1 MPFVQLSKISL
12 SFGDRDILKD
22 ITLVLSSGTKAALT
36 GANGC
41 GKSTLMKIIAGLK
54 KADSGEI
61 STEKETRVAYLPQDG
76 IVHKGKS
83 LYEEAETAF
92 SYGKSLL
99 EKMDELGDKMA
110 SEKDEEK
117 QNALAHEYHDLQV
130 KLDNSG
136 WHQREGLIDE
146 ILRGLGFSTA
156 DFQKNTD
163 AFSGGWQMRIALAKV
178 LLANSDI
185 IILDE
190 PTNYLDIEARNWLEL
205 WLKKFTGGFLLVSH
219 DRYFLDQ
226 CVTQTYELFN
236 GVLKKYKGTYSDYE
250 KTREVEIKSLI
261 KAYKEQQEEIARTE
275 DFIRKFRYKPTK
287 AAAVQDRIHKL
298 EKMEKIVIPE
308 HLKKMHFSFPPA
320 PHSGKIILQAEDIS
334 KAYDDKTILAN
345 LNLTVEK
352 KERLVLVGK
361 NGAGKST
368 LLRILAQQDK
378 DFTGNIKIGSGVL
391 AGYFSQDAS
400 ETINGD
406 MSIIEF
412 LEESAPL
419 DLIPKLHDMLGAFL
433 FHGDAVYKSL
443 SVLSGGEKS
452 RLALLKLLL
461 KPLNLLILDEP
472 TNHLDL
478 HSKDVLLEALQKFD
492 GTVIFVSHDKGF
504 IQNLATR
511 VLELQAPEVSSK
523 ANKNSVS
530 VATQGTASRVRNFP
544 GSYDYYLYRIE
555 QEANGGSVAGTSD
568 TSSNLK
574 QSKKACEPNEEQGKL
589 KAQKLSYEEQKRLRA
604 ERRKLEKEETRL
616 LAEIEKCEEEIAEL
630 EAELAKPEIYS
641 DGVKSK
647 EVQGKLQALHEKQD
661 TVFIE
666 WEKISQILEE
676 SK

>member
-22 ITLVLSSGTKAALT
+22 ITLVLSAGSKAALT

-61 STEKETRVAYLPQDG
+61 STEKETRVSYLPQDG
-76 IVHKGKS
+76 IVHKGKT

-92 SYGKSLL
+92 SYGKELL
-99 EKMDELGDKMA
+99 EKMDNLGDKMA

-117 QNALAHEYHDLQV
+117 LNTLAHEYHDLQI
-130 KLDNSG
+130 KLEDSG
-136 WHQREGLIDE
+136 WEQREGLIDE
-146 ILRGLGFSTA
+146 ILRGLGFSA
-156 DFQKNTD
+156 SDFKKSTD
-163 AFSGGWQMRIALAKV
+163 EFSGGWQMRIALAKV
-178 LLANSDI
+178 LLEKSDI

-250 KTREVEIKSLI
+250 KTREVEIKSLL

-320 PHSGKIILQAEDIS
+320 PHSGKIILQAENIS
-334 KAYDDKTILAN
+334 KAYGEKTILAN
-345 LNLTVEK
+345 LDLTVEK

-378 DFTGNIKIGSGVL
+378 NFSGNIKEGSGVL

-412 LEESAPL
+412 LEQSAPL

-511 VLELQAPEVSSK
+511 VLELKAPETNES
-523 ANKNSVS
+523 
-530 VATQGTASRVRNFP
+530 TQRTASLVRNFP
-544 GSYDYYLYRIE
+544 GTYDYYLYRIE
-555 QEANGGSVAGTSD
+555 QEENGGSVAGTGT
-568 TSSNLK
+568 TSIVSNSAKK
-574 QSKKACEPNEEQGKL
+574 QNAQGEETGKI
-589 KAQKLSYEEQKRLRA
+589 KQQKLSYEEQKRLRA
-604 ERRKLEKEETRL
+604 ERRKLEKEESRL
-616 LAEIEKCEEEIAEL
+616 LAEIENCEEEIAETEEL
-630 EAELAKPEIYS
+630 LAKPEIYS
-641 DGVKSK
+641 DGIKAK
-647 EVQGKLQALHEKQD
+647 EVQTKLKALQEKQEK
-661 TVFIE
+661 VFAE
-666 WEKISQILEE
+666 WEKLSQILEAD
-676 SK
+676 K

>member
-22 ITLVLSSGTKAALT
+22 ITLVLSAGTKAALT

-61 STEKETRVAYLPQDG
+61 STEKETRVSYLPQDG

-83 LYEEAETAF
+83 LFEEAESAF
-92 SYGKSLL
+92 SYGKNLI
-99 EKMDELGDKMA
+99 EKMDALGDKMA
-110 SEKDEEK
+110 NEKDEDK
-117 QNALAHEYHDLQV
+117 LNMLAHDYHDLQV

-136 WHQREGLIDE
+136 WHKREGLIDE
-146 ILRGLGFSTA
+146 VLRGLGFSSS

-178 LLANSDI
+178 LLENSDI

-190 PTNYLDIEARNWLEL
+190 PTNYLDIEARNWLEI

-226 CVTQTYELFN
+226 CVLQTYELFN
-236 GVLKKYKGTYSDYE
+236 GVLKKYKGSYSDYE
-250 KTREVEIKSLI
+250 KTREVEIKGLL
-261 KAYKEQQEEIARTE
+261 KAYKHQQEEIARTE

-287 AAAVQDRIHKL
+287 AAAVQDRIHRL
-298 EKMEKIVIPE
+298 EKMERIVIPE

-320 PHSGKIILQAEDIS
+320 PHSGKIILQAENIS
-334 KAYDDKTILAN
+334 KSYGDKNILSD
-345 LNLTVEK
+345 LDLTVEK

-378 DFTGNIKIGSGVL
+378 DFTGNIKEGSGVL

-406 MSIIEF
+406 ISIIEF
-412 LEESAPL
+412 LEQSAPL

-478 HSKDVLLEALQKFD
+478 HSKDVLLEALQKFE

-511 VLELQAPEVSSK
+511 VLELQAPE
-523 ANKNSVS
+523 ANNKNLMNEKPQS
-530 VATQGTASRVRNFP
+530 TASRVRNFP
-544 GSYDYYLYRIE
+544 GTYDYYLYRIE
-555 QEANGGSVAGTSD
+555 QEENGGIAEGLA
-568 TSSNLK
+568 SNSKNLAK
-574 QSKKACEPNEEQGKL
+574 KKKAGEQIDSLEKP
-589 KAQKLSYEEQKRLRA
+589 KTQKLSYEEQKRIRS
-604 ERRKLEKEETRL
+604 ERRKLEKEESRL
-616 LAEIEKCEEEIAEL
+616 LAEIDKCEIESAEL
-630 EAELAKPEIYS
+630 QEQLAKPEIYS
-641 DGVKSK
+641 DGIKSK
-647 EVQGKLQALHEKQD
+647 EIQEKLQALEEKQD
-661 TVFIE
+661 KVFAE
-666 WEKISQILEE
+666 WEKISQLLEAE
-676 SK
+676 N